1 MKNLLIVGC
10 GGFIGATLRYSMAL
24 LATTLSWQGW
34 APTLA
39 VNLIGSLVI
48 GFLAPF
54 FNASNVEWR
63 LFIIVGILGGFTT
76 FSSFSLDA
84 LTLYNTKGIF
94 SAILYAGITVMG
106 CLFAVWC
113 GWKGHSLIY

>member
-34 APTLA
+34 ASTLA

-54 FNASNVEWR
+54 FNVSNAEWR

-84 LTLYNTKGIF
+84 LVLYNSRGF
-94 SAILYAGITVMG
+94 FPSILYIVGTMFG
-106 CLFAVWC
+106 CLLFVWC
-113 GWKGHSLIY
+113 GYKLHSLLG